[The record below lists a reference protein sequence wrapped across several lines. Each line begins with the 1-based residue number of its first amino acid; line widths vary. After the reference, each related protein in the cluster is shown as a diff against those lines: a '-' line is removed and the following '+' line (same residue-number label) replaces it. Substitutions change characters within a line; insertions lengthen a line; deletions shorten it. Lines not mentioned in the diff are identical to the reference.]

1 MTKTANF
8 IYRPAQVGQGG
19 RLGSEAVTSRW
30 ITQILEFYSVSGI
43 GQRVK
48 KSLPTPI
55 SAGVEWCVGMRT
67 KRIIGVVRHWVTCS
81 GALFLSAVLL
91 FLAQNQARADEID
104 IGGKRQVNLT
114 CPASVSATNFIDIS
128 ENVATGEVQVVQVP
142 PLVSSCGTVFAADA
156 IRRISSCTIT
166 PSPTIGQVSG
176 TDLDIPVTGSYM
188 VDVTFETPF
197 LWPLVGCSGPPV
209 ARGTLQAR
217 VDGTIADG
225 TPVRITGTM
234 TNTEATLFDTLGE
247 VCGGFAQ
254 ESCTFIMLPNEVG
267 VGVDQGVQPLD
278 GATLTFETV
287 TLARTASITP
297 LTEPDGELPGNFQ
310 HLGTPIYFDVATTA
324 TISGIVT
331 VCLPY
336 TDADND
342 GIVDGSSPPIDENT
356 VQILHEQGG
365 VFVDRTVSRDAVD
378 NQVCAEVTALS
389 QFVLGRGAVAVPS
402 VTRPGLILF
411 AALLLGTS
419 ILLLRN
425 RLRSRI

>member
-1 MTKTANF
+1 MKTANF
-8 IYRPAQVGQGG
+8 IYWPAQLGQGG
-19 RLGSEAVTSRW
+19 SLGSEAVTPRW
-30 ITQILEFYSVSGI
+30 ITQILQFYSVSGI

-67 KRIIGVVRHWVTCS
+67 KRIMGVVRHWVTCS

-104 IGGKRQVNLT
+104 IGGKWQVNNT
-114 CPASVSATNFIDIS
+114 CEDSVSATHFIDIS

-142 PLVSSCGTVFAADA
+142 PLVSSCGTIFAADA
-156 IRRISSCTIT
+156 IRRISSCTFT

-176 TDLDIPVTGSYM
+176 TDLDIPVTV
-188 VDVTFETPF
+188 VDLTFETPF

-209 ARGTLQAR
+209 ARLNVQAR
-217 VDGTIADG
+217 VDGTITDG
-225 TPVRITGTM
+225 TPVRITGT
-234 TNTEATLFDTLGE
+234 TTSTEITFFDTLGE

-254 ESCTFIMLPNEVG
+254 QICTFIMLPNEVG

-389 QFVLGRGAVAVPS
+389 QFVLGRGAGAIPS